1 MAALKNIIFDLGGVL
16 IDIDYQRTEDAFIR
30 LGYDNFHAM
39 YSQFTADEV
48 FRKLETGMI
57 SNEDFYRVI
66 SRAHAGDINEEE
78 IRAAWNSMLLD
89 WRKDSLD
96 FLEKISSRY
105 RIFLLSN
112 TNAIHSEEFHRTL
125 KVQTGRDSIDPLFTK
140 AYWSHKINLR
150 KPDADVFEFVTKDSG
165 ILPEETLLVDDSENN
180 IKKAQE
186 LGFKTKLL
194 LPGEKV
200 ENLKYEVF

>member
-1 MAALKNIIFDLGGVL
+1 MSKLKNIIFDLGGVL
-16 IDIDYQRTEDAFIR
+16 INIDYQRTEDAFIR

-66 SRAHAGDINEEE
+66 SRAHAGDIAEKE
-78 IRAAWNSMLLD
+78 IKRAWNSMLLD
-89 WRKDSLD
+89 WRKESLD
-96 FLEKISSRY
+96 FLEQISSRY
-105 RIFLLSN
+105 RIYLLSN

-125 KVQTGRDSIDPLFTK
+125 KEQTGRESIDPLFIK

-150 KPDADVFEFVTKDSG
+150 KPNADVFEFVTKDAG
-165 ILPEETLLVDDSENN
+165 ILPGETLLVDDSENN
-180 IKKAQE
+180 IQMAAE
-186 LGFKTKLL
+186 LGFKTKLFMH
-194 LPGEKV
+194 GEKV
-200 ENLKYEVF
+200 EELKYEIF